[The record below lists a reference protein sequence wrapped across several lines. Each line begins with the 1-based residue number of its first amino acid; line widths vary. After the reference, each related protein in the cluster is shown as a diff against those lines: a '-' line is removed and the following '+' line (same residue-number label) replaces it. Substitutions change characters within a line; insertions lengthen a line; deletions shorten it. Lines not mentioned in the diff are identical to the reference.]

1 MKKLLYLL
9 VMLCF
14 LVTGCGKT
22 QEKDSLF
29 IGTWHCGRVNS
40 CNDMDITLKIYPVY
54 RYGEIELYFER
65 DMKSPTGIGSSNI
78 TGTIDIPTSTST
90 TVYDLNAKWSIS
102 GNTLIEVF
110 TGNGNKTNIYR
121 GMISLRTKEALRKEE
136 SYTINDIYAL
146 PDGERAELID
156 GKIYY
161 MAPPKYYT
169 SNACNGF
176 ILSNT

>member
-1 MKKLLYLL
+1 MKKLFYLL

-110 TGNGNKTNIYR
+110 TGNGNKTNIYSR
-121 GMISLRTKEALRKEE
+121 MEVQRW
-136 SYTINDIYAL
+136 
-146 PDGERAELID
+146 
-156 GKIYY
+156 
-161 MAPPKYYT
+161 MH
-169 SNACNGF
+169 
-176 ILSNT
+176 